1 MNSPT
6 PDTPNQDSG
15 STIAGSLSTELD
27 VLRRAGLYRSLRPLE
42 LRTGAEVV
50 DQGRVLIDFA
60 SNDYLGLATDPRV
73 AAAVVSALQGV
84 STGSGASRSIVG
96 NYCSH
101 EQLESE
107 LARMK
112 GTESALLF
120 TSGMMANLGAI
131 PVLADRQD
139 AIYSDALNH
148 ASILDGCRLSRA
160 KTQTFPHLDIA
171 ALESHLRDDVGKYRR
186 QIIVVEGV
194 YSMDGDLFPLDRL
207 VDIARRYGAW
217 IYLDDAH
224 GTGVLGDSGAGTAE
238 HFGVSTQIDV
248 TMATL
253 GKALG
258 VHGAYVAGPTVLR
271 ELLINRARTFMFTT
285 GAPPA
290 LAAGASAAL
299 KIALSEDSLRGRLWA
314 NVRQLREGL
323 GLLGVT
329 VSTTGPGHILP
340 VVLGDAARTVQVGQ
354 RLRQQGFVVG
364 VVRPPTVP
372 AGGSRLRITVSAAHT
387 PAHIESFLGALD
399 ACGIVPR

>member
-15 STIAGSLSTELD
+15 STIAGSLSKELD